1 MSPKRVYILDPE
13 TLKIDDFPYNEPG
26 QVPPVVIPPA
36 KDEPKDTAP
45 PEPEKK
51 PKPS

>member
-13 TLKIDDFPYNEPG
+13 TLKIDGFAYDEPG
-26 QVPPVVIPPA
+26 PVPPLISPP
-36 KDEPKDTAP
+36 DENEPKDTAP